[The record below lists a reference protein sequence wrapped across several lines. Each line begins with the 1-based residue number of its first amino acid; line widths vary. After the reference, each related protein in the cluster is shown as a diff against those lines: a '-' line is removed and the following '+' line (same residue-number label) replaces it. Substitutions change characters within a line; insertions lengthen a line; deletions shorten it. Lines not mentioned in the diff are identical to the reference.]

1 MFSPPAD
8 TTFSSFFSRAG
19 LGAGHLQ
26 HLEWLLRLAPPWK
39 MRQGS
44 LLLGQDAR
52 LPVTPSFTEYT
63 LVTLHHSFPRIFSGS
78 GFARASPRWRLRPS
92 SPARVQSPVRL
103 RGPRWAKEGLREL
116 GWLCVVRRLRASD
129 FFLGRRIFIP
139 SKDSKAEAFPWPEP
153 GSGPGHGPSID
164 WCRMKTTGSRPLLRL
179 PLDRGDT
186 VLVAGEML
194 PQWISQ
200 FQLLMEHPHPDTR
213 GRLTLLGQVPVWS
226 GAQGVAGAGATYA
239 VPAAWPECPG
249 GSTHWSS
256 FNMF

>member
-39 MRQGS
+39 MRQGG

-92 SPARVQSPVRL
+92 SPARVQSDSGVQDEPRKVSGSLDDSVSSADWGLLTFSSAVEFLFRPKTL
-103 RGPRWAKEGLREL
+103 KLKLSLGRSLARGPAM
-116 GWLCVVRRLRASD
+116 A
-129 FFLGRRIFIP
+129 
-139 SKDSKAEAFPWPEP
+139 
-153 GSGPGHGPSID
+153 
-164 WCRMKTTGSRPLLRL
+164 RPLTDAEWK
-179 PLDRGDT
+179 PP
-186 VLVAGEML
+186 A
-194 PQWISQ
+194 
-200 FQLLMEHPHPDTR
+200 PDLFW
-213 GRLTLLGQVPVWS
+213 GF
-226 GAQGVAGAGATYA
+226 
-239 VPAAWPECPG
+239 
-249 GSTHWSS
+249 HWTEETP
-256 FNMF
+256 F